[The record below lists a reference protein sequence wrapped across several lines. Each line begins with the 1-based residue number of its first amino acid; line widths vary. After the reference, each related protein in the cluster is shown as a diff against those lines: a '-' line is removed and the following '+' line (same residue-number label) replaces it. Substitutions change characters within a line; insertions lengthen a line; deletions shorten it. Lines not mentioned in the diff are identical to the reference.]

1 MRVSRKTKE
10 TPAFGGKP
18 SDADIDVYGV
28 THPGKVRPNNQDH
41 FLIGSLRKQM
51 EIQLTS
57 LPTIETLVGR
67 RERLAFLAMVADG
80 VGGGPKGEEASRLAV
95 ERVTQYVSRTMRCY
109 YTADPTDEVA
119 FSRSLMEAAMLSHM
133 DIADEV
139 SRDPSRRGMATTLT
153 LWIST
158 WPRAYLLQVGDSRC
172 YLLRQGELRQ
182 ISRDQTM
189 AQDLVDQGI
198 MTRTEAYQTRWANVL
213 ASAIG
218 GSEAAPVVTRLDPM
232 WNDVGLLCSDG
243 LTKHVP
249 DARIRDRLL
258 SSSSSKQACEALLE
272 DALDA
277 GGTDNITIVVGR
289 TPSDP
294 SAVDF

>member
-1 MRVSRKTKE
+1 MPVSRKTKE
-10 TPAFGGKP
+10 TPVFGRKP

-28 THPGKVRPNNQDH
+28 THAGKVRPNNQDH

-57 LPTIETLVGR
+57 LPTIDTLVGR
-67 RERLAFLAMVADG
+67 RERLAFIAMVADG

-133 DIADEV
+133 DIAEEV

-249 DARIRDRLL
+249 DARIRERLL
-258 SSSSSKQACEALLE
+258 SSSSAKQACEALLE

-294 SAVDF
+294 SAIGL